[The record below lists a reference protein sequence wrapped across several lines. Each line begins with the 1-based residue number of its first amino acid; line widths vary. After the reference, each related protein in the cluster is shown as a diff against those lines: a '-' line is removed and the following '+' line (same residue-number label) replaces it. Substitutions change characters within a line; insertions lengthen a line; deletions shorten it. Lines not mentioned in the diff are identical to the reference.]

1 MTTSLTPELQAARE
15 QIERYAIEY
24 GLDFFE
30 TVFEMLDADQLN
42 EVAAFGGFPT
52 RYPHWRFGMEYNQLE
67 KGYTYGLS
75 KIYELVI
82 NNDPCYAYLM
92 RSNAFVDQKLVM
104 AHVFGHCDFFKN
116 NLWFSKTDRKMM
128 DHMAN
133 HGTVIRRWIDR
144 IGLQEVE
151 QFLDGCLSLDNLI
164 DPHSMFI
171 RRKLS
176 APRDDGSDEAQNTQ
190 NARDARNTRNEG
202 VKFRAKSY
210 MDSFVNPRAR
220 TARELERIR
229 KEARAETRFPPAPVR
244 DVLEFLLHHA
254 PLKRWQAEILEI
266 VRKEA
271 YYFAPQAMTKIMN
284 EGWASY
290 WHSTMMTQKI
300 LDPTEVIDY
309 ADHHSGTM
317 ASSPGRL
324 NPYKLG
330 IELFRDI
337 EQRWD
342 CGKFGKEYEE
352 CDDFEVK
359 CRWNRNLGLGRKK
372 IFEVRR
378 THNDVTFLDSFMNQE
393 FCEAQKLFNYGIN
406 RRTGQYEIID
416 RDWRKVKSQLLFSL
430 TNWGQ
435 PFIHVLDGNYRNRGE
450 LYLGH
455 SWNGVDL
462 QLDVAAETLKNVCLI
477 WNRPVH
483 LETCLEGKGLIL
495 TCEDPRGE
503 ITSQEMTPSTSP
515 EEQTAIGR
523 G

>member
-1 MTTSLTPELQAARE
+1 MSTALPPDLQAARE
-15 QIERYAIEY
+15 EIEGYARDY

-30 TVFEMLDADQLN
+30 TIFEMLDADQLN

-92 RSNAFVDQKLVM
+92 KSNAVVDQKLVM

-144 IGLQEVE
+144 IGLEKVE
-151 QFLDGCLSLDNLI
+151 RFLDSCLSLDNLI

-171 RRKLS
+171 RRS
-176 APRDDGSDEAQNTQ
+176 MRPENTATQRPRDRGEEQ
-190 NARDARNTRNEG
+190 
-202 VKFRAKSY
+202 VKFQSKGY
-210 MDSFVNPRAR
+210 MDSYVNPKAA
-220 TARELERIR
+220 TDRERERIR
-229 KEARAETRFPPAPVR
+229 KEVKEEERFPPAPVR
-244 DVLEFLLHHA
+244 DILEFLLQYA

-266 VRKEA
+266 ARKEA

-300 LDPTEVIDY
+300 LGPSEVIDY
-309 ADHHSGTM
+309 ADHHSGTL
-317 ASSPGRL
+317 ATQPGRL
-324 NPYKLG
+324 NPYKMG

-337 EQRWD
+337 EERWNR
-342 CGKFGKEYEE
+342 GKFGKEFEE
-352 CDDFEVK
+352 CDDYDERR
-359 CRWNRNLGLGRKK
+359 RWDRRTGQGRDK

-378 THNDVTFLDSFMNQE
+378 THNDVTFLDTFLNEE
-393 FCEAQKLFNYGIN
+393 FCVAQKLFNYGLN

-416 RDWRKVKSQLLFSL
+416 RDWRKVKTNLLFSL

-435 PFIHVLDGNYRNRGE
+435 PFIYVVDGNYRNRGE
-450 LYLGH
+450 LYLFH
-455 SWNGVDL
+455 KWNGVDL
-462 QLDVAAETLKNVCLI
+462 QVEMASDTLRNLRLI
-477 WNRPVH
+477 WGRPVH
-483 LETCLEGKGLIL
+483 IESQVEGKGTLLSCADLEGEVTAQEL
-495 TCEDPRGE
+495 TA
-503 ITSQEMTPSTSP
+503 S
-515 EEQTAIGR
+515 EEQAAVGQE
-523 G
+523 